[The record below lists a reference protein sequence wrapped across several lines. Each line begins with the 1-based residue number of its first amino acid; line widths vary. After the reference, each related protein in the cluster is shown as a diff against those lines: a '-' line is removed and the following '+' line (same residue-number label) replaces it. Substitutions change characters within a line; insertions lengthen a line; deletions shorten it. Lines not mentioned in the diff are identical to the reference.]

1 MTLTPTV
8 GSTQRPPVATSTG
21 SSVPWV
27 CWSRKGDAVVPRARC
42 QPPRLRLS
50 RALSCPV
57 SRKPQVRQA
66 GGWTTQVPRSG
77 AWRAGPAPRTARG
90 HAPAG
95 APGFPWAP
103 GRAGPQQAFTGLVGA
118 CPCLPRSPVPPAQ
131 LPRLP
136 PCAQLQGRHTGSTRS
151 RNKYGTVH
159 SASQRAASRAGSWTR
174 EGPQS

>member
-1 MTLTPTV
+1 MTLMPTV

-21 SSVPWV
+21 SSAPWV

-42 QPPRLRLS
+42 QPPRPRLS

-57 SRKPQVRQA
+57 SRKPQVCQA
-66 GGWTTQVPRSG
+66 GGQTTQVPRSG
-77 AWRAGPAPRTARG
+77 AWRAGPAPHTARG

-95 APGFPWAP
+95 TPAARAPGFPQAP
-103 GRAGPQQAFTGLVGA
+103 GRVGPQRAFTGRIGA

-136 PCAQLQGRHTGSTRS
+136 PCAQLQGRHAGSTRS
-151 RNKYGTVH
+151 KNKCGTVH
-159 SASQRAASRAGSWTR
+159 SACQIAASRAG
-174 EGPQS
+174 